1 MKEIRGFVNVRKVKV
16 GDEKKT
22 RREMDA
28 FIYLFGGFFHPDPL
42 GLILRRGSMLSGDCI
57 D

>member
-1 MKEIRGFVNVRKVKV
+1 MNVRKVKV

-28 FIYLFGGFFHPDPL
+28 FIYLFEGFFHPDPL